1 MRLRT
6 CLSVALVM
14 AVVCHPADAQNDA
27 ASKPEPLLVW
37 HFDDTDA
44 LKAAAKSH
52 EPGPRPPVHPGFK
65 ADNTAFAFTAK
76 GPTIG
81 VSEADT
87 PKANLR
93 FTTGDSITL
102 EAWVK
107 VNELKEGAYAYLI
120 GKGRNGKT
128 EFAEKNQNYA
138 LRLKGD
144 KGGTRVSFLF
154 GSEGTK
160 EKPSDWH
167 RWTSDRGFTT
177 AGWHH
182 VAVVYTFGKPKSVRG
197 YIDGEAV
204 AGTWDMGGAT
214 ERAPISD
221 ADAITIGTGNGGGA
235 SNSFLGLL
243 DDLTV
248 WRAALPDE
256 ELKNRYQ
263 FVPPPPAVKKAEVA
277 RGRVTVQLCEEG
289 LPARNAWPD
298 VSPSAT
304 ETYPEV
310 AFGFFTVPH
319 KYVDTGVRG
328 DRGNPYLLRAAA
340 VVTLPKGK
348 HRLLLRGRGASRLY
362 VDDKLLLTT
371 PFPTGDGSGHGDIRK
386 PDSYLNLGPD
396 FRFAP
401 PGDGESW
408 ATFDSTGGEHLVV
421 MESVVGSF
429 LGKNKRRAELGE
441 TVVAIS
447 EAGSES
453 WRLLTPDE
461 RAIPYTD
468 SGWRQFEAERTA
480 HYEKVNAEA
489 RAALRKEQDPYWK
502 TRRAAAA
509 EWLKSTPEVAV
520 PEVPKGYPA
529 HNPIDHFLAARIET
543 VKGQTEQAK
552 KGVVD
557 FYRQVR
563 PILEA
568 KCAGCHTGDKPK
580 GGLRLDSLA
589 SAIKGGKSDGAAITP
604 GKPAESSLLVR
615 VKSSDAKEVM
625 PPKGDKLTADEIKL
639 LETWIGEGANWPDLD
654 ANHLTLTP
662 LTDDLTFLRRVFLD
676 TVGVVPTPAEVA
688 EFVADTSA
696 TKRAKLID
704 KLLADPRAADH
715 GMGYWLDVL
724 AENPNILN
732 PTLNNTGP
740 FRWWLHESLLDN
752 KPLDLFVTEL
762 VRMRGSSRFGG
773 PAGFGVAS
781 QNDVPMAAKGTVIS
795 AAFLGVEMKCARC
808 HDAPAHASTQQQLF
822 QLAAMLETK
831 PLKVPATSSVPL
843 DKIHDGGRAPLI
855 QVTLKPG
862 TEVPPEWPFAK
873 LVPAEVGK
881 KLAQNPDDS
890 RDRLAALL
898 TAPQNERFAQV
909 MANRLWA
916 RLMGRGLVEPVDDW
930 ERGTP
935 THPELLRWL
944 ARELVRGGYDTRH
957 VSRLILNSHA
967 YQRSADAA
975 LKDTPVL
982 YTAPARRRLTAEQV
996 VDSLFV
1002 ATGKPFRVEEVS
1014 LDVDGARDLGNSISL
1029 GKPRRSWMLT
1039 STSNERDR
1047 PSLALPRIQAVT
1059 DVLQAFGWRA
1069 TRQDPTS
1076 VRDTSPNVLQPAIL
1090 HNGTVGVWLTR
1101 PSDDHG
1107 VTALALKDQ
1116 PVETLVDELFLK
1128 LLTRKPTAAER
1139 KKYTDYLSGGYADR
1153 MKDAKPTKPAK
1164 RAPKPYV
1171 SWSNHLHPQ
1180 ATTLKQQEEADARAG
1195 DPPTDRLD
1203 ADWRG
1208 RLEDVLWVLVTST
1221 EFVFTP

>member
-1 MRLRT
+1 MPLRT
-6 CLSVALVM
+6 CLLVM
-14 AVVCHPADAQNDA
+14 LLPLAAVAQNDST
-27 ASKPEPLLVW
+27 SKPEPAAVW
-37 HFDDTDA
+37 HFDS
-44 LKAAAKSH
+44 AK
-52 EPGPRPPVHPGFK
+52 EPGPRPPTYPGFV
-65 ADNTAFAFTAK
+65 AENTAFAFTDK
-76 GPTIG
+76 TPTQT
-81 VSEADT
+81 VREADL

-93 FTTGDSITL
+93 FGEGESVTL

-107 VNELKEGAYAYLI
+107 VSELKEETYAYLI
-120 GKGRNGKT
+120 GKGRNGKK
-128 EFAEKNQNYA
+128 EFDEKNQNYA

-144 KGGTRVSFLF
+144 KGGTRISFLF
-154 GSEGTK
+154 GSEPTK
-160 EKPSDWH
+160 DKPSDWH
-167 RWTSDRGFTT
+167 RWTSGRGFGTG
-177 AGWHH
+177 GWHH
-182 VAVVYTFGKPKSVRG
+182 VAVAYTFGKPKSIRG

-204 AGTWDMGGAT
+204 TGTWDMGGAT
-214 ERAPISD
+214 DRVPIRD
-221 ADAITIGTGNGGGA
+221 GDDLTIGTGNGGGA
-235 SNSFLGLL
+235 ANSFRGWL
-243 DDLTV
+243 DDVTV

-263 FVPPPPAVKKAEVA
+263 FVPPPPVVKKADVA
-277 RGRVTVQLCEEG
+277 RGRVTVQLCEDG

-298 VSPSAT
+298 TPPTAT

-319 KYVDTGVRG
+319 KYVDTGVLA

-348 HRLLLRGRGASRLY
+348 HRLLLRSRGASRLY
-362 VDDKLLLTT
+362 FDDKLVLTT
-371 PFPTGDGSGHGDIRK
+371 PFPSGDGSGHGDIRK
-386 PDSYLNLGPD
+386 PESYLNLGPD
-396 FRFAP
+396 FRFAQ
-401 PGDGESW
+401 PGDGEAWGAFES
-408 ATFDSTGGEHLVV
+408 SGGEHLVIL
-421 MESVVGSF
+421 ESVVGSF

-441 TVVAIS
+441 TVVAVS
-447 EAGSES
+447 EAGKES
-453 WRLLTPDE
+453 WRLLTPDD
-461 RAIPYTD
+461 RVIPYTD
-468 SGWRQFEAERTA
+468 DGWAEFETDRTA
-480 HYEKVNAEA
+480 HYDKVNADA
-489 RAALRKEQDPYWK
+489 RAALRKQQGAYWQ
-502 TRRAAAA
+502 TRRTAAS
-509 EWLKSTPEVAV
+509 EWLKSSPEVAV
-520 PEVPKGYPA
+520 PELPKGYPA
-529 HNPIDHFLAARIET
+529 NNPVDHFVAARIET
-543 VKGQTEQAK
+543 VKGQAEKAK
-552 KGVVD
+552 TGTVD
-557 FYRQVR
+557 YFRQVR
-563 PILEA
+563 PLLEA
-568 KCAGCHTGDKPK
+568 RCNACHTGDKPK

-589 SAIKGGKSDGAAITP
+589 AAVNGGKSDGSAVTP
-604 GKPAESSLLVR
+604 CKPRESSVLAR
-615 VKSSDAKEVM
+615 VKSADAKVVM
-625 PPKGDKLTADEIKL
+625 PPKGDKLTANEIKL
-639 LETWIGEGANWPDLD
+639 LEAWIAEGANWPDLD
-654 ANHLTLTP
+654 ASHLTLTP
-662 LTDDLTFLRRVFLD
+662 LTDDLTFLRRVTLD
-676 TVGVVPTPAEVA
+676 TVGVVPTPEEIAA
-688 EFVADTSA
+688 FVADTSKD
-696 TKRAKLID
+696 KRAKLID
-704 KLLADPRAADH
+704 KLLADPRVADH

-740 FRWWLHESLLDN
+740 FRWWLYESLLDN

-781 QNDVPMAAKGTVIS
+781 QNDVPMAAKGTVVS
-795 AAFLGVEMKCARC
+795 AAFLGIEMKCARC
-808 HDAPAHASTQQQLF
+808 HDAPAHASTQLQLF

-843 DKIHDGGRAPLI
+843 DKIHDGGRTPLI
-855 QVTLKPG
+855 QVTLNPG

-873 LVPAEVGK
+873 LVPAEIGK
-881 KLAQNPDDS
+881 QLAQNPDDP

-898 TAPQNERFAQV
+898 TAPRNERFAQV
-909 MANRLWA
+909 MANRIWA
-916 RLMGRGLVEPVDDW
+916 RLMGRGLVDPVDDW

-944 ARELVRGGYDTRH
+944 ARELVRSGYDTRH
-957 VSRLILNSHA
+957 IQRLILNSHA

-1002 ATGKPFRVEEVS
+1002 AAGKPFKVEEVS

-1047 PSLALPRIQAVT
+1047 PSLALPRIQALT
-1059 DVLQAFGWRA
+1059 DVLTAFGWRA

-1076 VRDTSPNVLQPAIL
+1076 VRDVSPNVLQPAIL

-1101 PSDDHG
+1101 LSDDHG
-1107 VTALALKDQ
+1107 VTRLALKDQ
-1116 PVETLVDELFLK
+1116 PVEPLVDELFLK

-1139 KKYTDYLSGGYADR
+1139 KKYVQYLSAGYDTRVKEA
-1153 MKDAKPTKPAK
+1153 KAAKPAP

-1203 ADWRG
+1203 ADWRV
-1208 RLEDVLWVLVTST
+1208 RMEDVLWVLVTST

>member
-1 MRLRT
+1 MRLCT
-6 CLSVALVM
+6 CLTVVVAALLCPP
-14 AVVCHPADAQNDA
+14 VVAQNDA
-27 ASKPEPLLVW
+27 ASKPEPVAVWRFTAADVPKAVAKLL
-37 HFDDTDA
+37 
-44 LKAAAKSH
+44 
-52 EPGPRPPVHPGFK
+52 EPGPRPPVYPAFND
-65 ADNTAFAFTAK
+65 ANTALAFTDK
-76 GPTIG
+76 TPT
-81 VSEADT
+81 VTVREADS

-107 VNELKEGAYAYLI
+107 VSELKDGAYAYLI
-120 GKGRNGKT
+120 GKGRNGAKG
-128 EFAEKNQNYA
+128 FPEKNQNYA
-138 LRLKGD
+138 LRLKGE
-144 KGGTRVSFLF
+144 KGGTRISFLF
-154 GSEGTK
+154 GSESAK
-160 EKPSDWH
+160 DQPSDWH
-167 RWTSDRGFTT
+167 RWTSDRGFNT

-182 VAVVYTFGKPKSVRG
+182 VAVVYTFGKPKSVKG

-204 AGTWDMGGAT
+204 GGTWDMGGAT
-214 ERAPISD
+214 ERGPVSD
-221 ADAITIGTGNGGGA
+221 ADDITIGTGNGGGA
-235 SNSFLGLL
+235 SNSFRGWL
-243 DDLTV
+243 DDVTV

-263 FVPPPPAVKKAEVA
+263 FVPPPPAVKRADVP
-277 RGRVTVQLCEEG
+277 RGQVTVQLCEDG
-289 LPARNAWPD
+289 MPARNAWPD
-298 VSPSAT
+298 TPPAAS

-310 AFGFFTVPH
+310 AFGFATVPH

-340 VVTLPKGK
+340 VVKLPKGK

-362 VDDKLLLTT
+362 IDDKLLLTT

-386 PDSYLNLGPD
+386 PESYLNLGPD
-396 FRFAP
+396 FRFAQ
-401 PGDGESW
+401 PGDGERWCAFES
-408 ATFDSTGGEHLVV
+408 SGVEHLVIL
-421 MESVVGSF
+421 ESVVGSF
-429 LGKNKRRAELGE
+429 LGKNKRRPELGE

-453 WRLLTPDE
+453 WRLLTPDD
-461 RAIPYTD
+461 RVIPYTD
-468 SGWRQFEAERTA
+468 AGWASFEAERTA
-480 HYEKVNAEA
+480 HYDQVNTAA
-489 RAALRKEQDPYWK
+489 RAALRKQQDVYWQ
-502 TRRAAAA
+502 TRRTAATD
-509 EWLKSTPEVAV
+509 WLTSTPEVAV
-520 PEVPKGYPA
+520 PALSKDSPA
-529 HNPIDHFLAARIET
+529 HNAIDHFLAARIET
-543 VKGQTEQAK
+543 LKGQTAQAK
-552 KGVVD
+552 KGTID
-557 FYRQVR
+557 YFRQVR
-563 PILEA
+563 PLLDA
-568 KCAGCHTGDKPK
+568 KCAACHTGDKPK
-580 GGLRLDSLA
+580 GGLRLDNLTA
-589 SAIKGGKSDGAAITP
+589 AGKGGTSDGAAITP
-604 GKPAESSLLVR
+604 GKPDASSLLAR
-615 VKSSDAKEVM
+615 AKSADAKEVM
-625 PPKGDKLTADEIKL
+625 PPKGDRLTADEIKL
-639 LETWIGEGANWPDLD
+639 LETWIDEGANWPDLD
-654 ANHLTLTP
+654 ASHLTLTP
-662 LTDDLTFLRRVFLD
+662 LTDDLTFLRRVTLD
-676 TVGVVPTPAEVA
+676 TVGVVPTPDEIAA
-688 EFVADTSA
+688 FVADTSP

-704 KLLADPRAADH
+704 RLLVDQRSADH

-762 VRMRGSSRFGG
+762 VRMKGSTRFGG

-781 QNDVPMAAKGTVIS
+781 QNDVPMAAKGTVLS

-843 DKIHDGGRAPLI
+843 DKIHDGGRTPLI

-862 TEVPPEWPFAK
+862 TEVAPEWPFPK
-873 LVPAEVGK
+873 LLPADVGA
-881 KLAQNPDDS
+881 KLAQHPNDP

-916 RLMGRGLVEPVDDW
+916 RLMGRGLVDPVDDW

-944 ARELVRGGYDTRH
+944 ARELVRGGYDSRH
-957 VSRLILNSHA
+957 VTRLILNSHA
-967 YQRSADAA
+967 YQRAADSA
-975 LKDTPVL
+975 LKETPVL

-1029 GKPRRSWMLT
+1029 GRPRRSWMLT

-1059 DVLQAFGWRA
+1059 DVLQAFGWRT

-1076 VRDTSPNVLQPAIL
+1076 VRDVSPNVLQPAIL

-1101 PSDDHG
+1101 LSDDHG
-1107 VTALALKDQ
+1107 VTALALKEQSVD
-1116 PVETLVDELFLK
+1116 TLLDALFLQ

-1139 KKYTDYLSGGYADR
+1139 KKYADHLTAGYNTRVNDAR
-1153 MKDAKPTKPAK
+1153 EAKPPP

-1171 SWSNHLHPQ
+1171 TWSNHLDPK
-1180 ATTLKQQEEADARAG
+1180 ATTLRQQEEADARAG
-1195 DPPTDRLD
+1195 DPPTARLD

-1208 RLEDVLWVLVTST
+1208 RLEDVLWVLVNSE
-1221 EFVFTP
+1221 EFLFNH